1 MAIPGAVAGWHD
13 DAVLLDDIAAIGTDP
28 LTVAP
33 GDVRAEDDNTV
44 WLWADVDE
52 RREIAVI

>member
-1 MAIPGAVAGWHD
+1 VAGWHD

-28 LTVAP
+28 LTLAP

-52 RREIAVI
+52 RRQIAVI